1 MAALGRAAGA
11 EREDAGV
18 HVPARAGEA
27 SKVGGTRGGRSRDVC
42 SLRVFTDASEMT
54 GFQNL
59 KRTDSQVRAGRN
71 Q

>member
-18 HVPARAGEA
+18 VPARAGEA

-42 SLRVFTDASEMT
+42 SLHVFTDASEMT